1 MASLEEAA
9 ASPGVAVFASDEDQI
24 AQTEN
29 QVTGVG
35 LDPIPQVVGDGLGVA
50 LECTRDPGRVDRRR
64 GAALLLVSLLLLL
77 RLLRAST

>member
-35 LDPIPQVVGDGLGVA
+35 LDPTPQVVVDGLGGA
-50 LECTRDPGRVDRRR
+50 LECT
-64 GAALLLVSLLLLL
+64 
-77 RLLRAST
+77 